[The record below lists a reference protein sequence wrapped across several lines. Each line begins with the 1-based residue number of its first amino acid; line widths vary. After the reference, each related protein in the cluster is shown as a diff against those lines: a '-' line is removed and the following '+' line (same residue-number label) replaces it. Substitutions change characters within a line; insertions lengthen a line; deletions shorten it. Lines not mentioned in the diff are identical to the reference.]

1 MPTRQY
7 MSNSRL
13 RICANK
19 TDIYYL
25 IIIYI
30 TIYYGLWRCQLPMMA
45 ILPLFVFSTM
55 KLISMQGK
63 QNWKR
68 KRRKRLYNG
77 GGRRISGLVLVVT
90 INTNSPFFF
99 FEKTNSPYPLGQTN
113 WKNKMT
119 QILISYHPL
128 LVTVVLLLYKIYYS
142 LTVSLKV

>member
-30 TIYYGLWRCQLPMMA
+30 TIYYGLWRCQPPMMA

-90 INTNSPFFF
+90 INTNSP
-99 FEKTNSPYPLGQTN
+99 YPLGQTN
-113 WKNKMT
+113 WKNQMT
-119 QILISYHPL
+119 QILISYHPSQL
-128 LVTVVLLLYKIYYS
+128 FFYYIKY
-142 LTVSLKV
+142 TIT